1 MYHQYWEILRVKE
14 AYSDSVAAGKVISQ
28 SIASGKT
35 VPAGTTVTITVSL
48 GPEEVSYSF
57 TKTYA
62 APEGAVSASYSLT
75 GSDGVSYD
83 GGDEDVSGSLTISA
97 SDMECASGKVTI
109 TWTIE
114 TVDEEGLSDTTTK
127 TETHSVKFTKQ

>member
-1 MYHQYWEILRVKE
+1 M
-14 AYSDSVAAGKVISQ
+14 
-28 SIASGKT
+28 
-35 VPAGTTVTITVSL
+35 
-48 GPEEVSYSF
+48 
-57 TKTYA
+57 
-62 APEGAVSASYSLT
+62 
-75 GSDGVSYD
+75 SYD

-114 TVDEEGLSDTTTK
+114 TIDDEGLSDTTTK